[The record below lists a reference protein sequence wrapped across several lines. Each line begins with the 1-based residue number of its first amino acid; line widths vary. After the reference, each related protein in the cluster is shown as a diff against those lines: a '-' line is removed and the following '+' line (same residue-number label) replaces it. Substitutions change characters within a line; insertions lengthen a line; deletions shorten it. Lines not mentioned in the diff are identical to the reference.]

1 MFDAIATVL
10 AWFYE
15 LYSNYAFAIAALTFV
30 IFVLLFPLNL
40 KANRSM
46 MAMQAYQPE
55 MKRIQQQYK
64 DDKQKQQ
71 EELLKFYQ
79 EKGINPVGG
88 CLPLLIQMPVF
99 LVLFRVI
106 NGLTRR
112 GEDGET
118 FDPDYLD
125 TSTDLYNDLSGASE
139 MLAFGVD
146 LAESANG
153 VLRSAPL
160 ASVPY
165 LGLVAVTGL
174 ISWYQ
179 QKQMRYR
186 QAKSNTELVGPQQ
199 TLMKIMPFFLPVF
212 SFFVPAALVVY
223 FIVSGVFRVGQQG
236 YIIWSNE
243 KRDHAEE
250 AAARAAKR
258 RGRRGLE
265 TGGADGSSAPA
276 GNGNGRGTGGGA
288 KDGQSDRAKN
298 GDGKSAGNAKNGNG
312 SHNEAGEAAGLPHP
326 KSRQAGKR
334 KGKGRR

>member
-15 LYSNYAFAIAALTFV
+15 LYHNYAFAIAALTFV

-55 MKRIQQQYK
+55 MKKIQQQYK

-79 EKGINPVGG
+79 EKGINPLGG
-88 CLPLLIQMPVF
+88 CLPLLIQMPIF

-112 GEDGET
+112 GADGET

-125 TSTDLYNDLSGASE
+125 TSAELYTDLAGSTQMLS
-139 MLAFGVD
+139 FGVD

-160 ASVPY
+160 ESLPY
-165 LGLVAVTGL
+165 LALVGVTGI

-186 QAKSNTELVGPQQ
+186 QSKSNTQLVGPQQ

-223 FIVSGVFRVGQQG
+223 FIVSGVFRVGQQA

-243 KRDHAEE
+243 KKDHAEE

-258 RGRRGLE
+258 RGRAGDGAASNGG
-265 TGGADGSSAPA
+265 TGE
-276 GNGNGRGTGGGA
+276 GNGNGKG
-288 KDGQSDRAKN
+288 
-298 GDGKSAGNAKNGNG
+298 GNG
-312 SHNEAGEAAGLPHP
+312 RSAAANRGSSDNGSGEGNGERPHP
-326 KSRQAGKR
+326 KSRQSGKR
-334 KGKGRR
+334 KGKGKGKG